1 MGKHKIC
8 IINFLFL
15 DAQKYNEILNYRN
28 KEFVRKV
35 SLNQNFITEEE
46 HKKYHQLLENKDSH
60 FAFLITKNDCD
71 YGVITLKKID
81 ETTYYI
87 GDYLVDENYKFEG
100 GGIVTNYC
108 LLYVLNKMNIKF
120 INYLIQKNNTRSK
133 RIGEYGNIISK
144 NEDNEFYDFK
154 VEISDFNSPYILNLK
169 SRQLFD
175 KMYYIDK
182 ILD

>member
-1 MGKHKIC
+1 
-8 IINFLFL
+8 
-15 DAQKYNEILNYRN
+15 
-28 KEFVRKV
+28 
-35 SLNQNFITEEE
+35 
-46 HKKYHQLLENKDSH
+46 
-60 FAFLITKNDCD
+60 
-71 YGVITLKKID
+71 
-81 ETTYYI
+81 
-87 GDYLVDENYKFEG
+87 
-100 GGIVTNYC
+100 
-108 LLYVLNKMNIKF
+108 MNIKF